1 MEYIDLMYITSCNSN
16 SLLYHW
22 VNIII
27 DKKGY

>member
-1 MEYIDLMYITSCNSN
+1 MDYIDLMYITSCNSN

-27 DKKGY
+27 DKKVY